1 MRRGAR
7 RDGRGRRQRGVV
19 LLLLLATGVLAL
31 AALGLPWLATRV
43 QPPTTDAAQDAL
55 ALRTARDALLAYA
68 ATYPERQGMSS
79 RTAGPGLLPCPDTR
93 LDRNDVAG
101 QADPPCAL
109 SSGTETGLLPWRTL
123 DLPELRDGSGA
134 PLWYAIANGYRNN
147 PAGIVN
153 SDTVAALRLDTC
165 QPTGR
170 ALAALLIAPGPALA
184 GQQRAP
190 QSANARYAP
199 ALYLEGANASRG
211 DGCFSALAGAGANDT
226 VLAIDRPALNN
237 AIEVRVLAE
246 LRRALRRYR
255 TDPDGNDVAG
265 RDPRC
270 LAAGRA
276 PDCDDAWPWLSA
288 WSAPAAASFAGQIGV
303 RDGQLPLRR
312 VGVSFPARYTA
323 QWRLAGGVLVT
334 GGTAPPAEACLRD
347 SETACVLTAPAVA
360 VTTPLPRPA
369 LAADGRCLWPGGAAL
384 RCERTLEAL
393 DAGRADQR
401 LQRQEV
407 VEFRGLPR
415 VIAPP
420 DATRPRR
427 ESVVLTNAAL
437 PVGARLS
444 LTLIDTR
451 IGADG
456 ARIPLGTAQLTLEG
470 GAAVGRFEVAEVPLD
485 LEVDDDGVLE
495 PATRPSPGELPA
507 WFTANGWQAY
517 VRLAHAPA
525 DCTPAVDCL
534 RLESRDSQTGLRADS
549 ASTALVV
556 LAGAALAGQQRAGGG
571 REAWFEGQN
580 ALTAGVFE
588 ARPAAADF
596 NDRVL
601 RLDGDE

>member
-1 MRRGAR
+1 MRRRVPGA
-7 RDGRGRRQRGVV
+7 DPARRQRGVV
-19 LLLLLATGVLAL
+19 LLLLLATGLLAL
-31 AALGLPWLATRV
+31 AALGLPWLASRV
-43 QPPTTDAAQDAL
+43 QAPSTDAAQDAL

-68 ATYPERQGMSS
+68 ATYPDRQGMSS

-123 DLPELRDGSGA
+123 DLPDLRDASGA
-134 PLWYAIANGYRNN
+134 PLWYALANGYRNN

-153 SDTVAALRLDTC
+153 SDTLAALRLDTC
-165 QPTGR
+165 QPAGR
-170 ALAALLIAPGPALA
+170 ALAALLIAPGPALP
-184 GQQRAP
+184 GQARGP
-190 QSANARYAP
+190 QSASARYAP

-211 DGCFSALAGAGANDT
+211 DACFSALTAASANDT
-226 VLAIDRPALNN
+226 VLAIDRQALNA

-255 TDPDGNDVAG
+255 ADPDGNDVAG

-270 LAAGRA
+270 TAAGLA

-288 WSAPAAASFAGQIGV
+288 WTAPANASFTGQIGL

-312 VGVSFPARYTA
+312 VGVPFPASYTA
-323 QWRLAGGVLVT
+323 QWRLAGGTLVSS
-334 GGTAPPAEACLRD
+334 GAVPPAEACLRD
-347 SETACVLTAPAVA
+347 VGTACVLTAPALA
-360 VTTPLPRPA
+360 APTPLPRPA

-393 DAGRADQR
+393 AAGGAGQR

-407 VEFRGLPR
+407 LEIRGLPR

-427 ESVVLTNAAL
+427 ESTAL
-437 PVGARLS
+437 LNTTMPVGARLS
-444 LTLIDTR
+444 LTLTDTR
-451 IGADG
+451 IDADG
-456 ARIPLGTAQLTLEG
+456 ARTLLGTAQLTLEG
-470 GAAVGRFEVAEVPLD
+470 GASVSRFELADVPLD

-495 PATRPSPGELPA
+495 PPTRPSPGELPA

-517 VRLAHAPA
+517 VRLAYAPA
-525 DCTPAVDCL
+525 GCTPTVDCL
-534 RLESRDSQTGLRADS
+534 RLESRDPLTGLRASS
-549 ASTALVV
+549 APTALMV
-556 LAGAALAGQQRAGGG
+556 LAGAALAGQQRTGGG
-571 REAWFEGQN
+571 RETWFEGQN
-580 ALTAGVFE
+580 ALVAGSFE
-588 ARPAAADF
+588 QRPVAADF

-601 RLDGDE
+601 RLDGNE